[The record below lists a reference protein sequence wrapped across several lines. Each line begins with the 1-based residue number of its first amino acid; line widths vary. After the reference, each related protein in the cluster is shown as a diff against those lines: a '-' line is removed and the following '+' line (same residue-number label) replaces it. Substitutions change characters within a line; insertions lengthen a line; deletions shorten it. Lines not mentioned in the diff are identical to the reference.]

1 MKNNSNKKGMLI
13 TGTSVVRGVQVL
25 VALYLIYSFVQLFVF
40 GQEIDTMPLL
50 MMSSSLLIL
59 DSTLS
64 REKEKKNEQDS

>member
-1 MKNNSNKKGMLI
+1 MKNSSNKKGILI
-13 TGTSVVRGVQVL
+13 TGTSVVRGLEVII
-25 VALYLIYSFVQLFVF
+25 ALFLIYSFVQILVF